1 MTQEKKYQITAISDA
16 LTDIIIEL
24 DDESIR
30 KLGLKKGVSIVID
43 DAMFEKFRSVID
55 KDKMVISPGGSPTN
69 VIYGASN
76 LGLKC
81 AFLGCVGNDDFGY
94 DYINNLRENNI
105 DTYISIKQGDSGR
118 CFTFI
123 SPDGQRSFGI
133 DFGITKQ
140 LYPYEILHSLIRDSE
155 YLHFSAYEFR
165 GNNPINE
172 ATGYAIEQ
180 ARKYN
185 TKISFDLGD
194 SGVILEAK
202 DQLKEKLFNEKIDIL
217 FANENEA
224 EALCGNRE
232 FESLLQYSK
241 LVVVKLGSE
250 GSIAYT
256 PDGSV
261 KEDAYKVDQVKDTN
275 GAGDNFQAGFFYGL
289 HKKLPL
295 NTCLKIGNFL
305 ASNIIKR
312 IGAQSQ
318 VKIEGIEYI
327 I

>member
-1 MTQEKKYQITAISDA
+1 MAKKYQITAISDA
-16 LTDIIIEL
+16 LTDIIVQQ
-24 DDESIR
+24 DDETMK
-30 KLGLKKGVSIVID
+30 KLGLKKGQSIEID
-43 DAMFEKFRSVID
+43 DATIARFRAILNED
-55 KDKMVISPGGSPTN
+55 EMVISPGGSPTN

-81 AFLGCVGNDDFGY
+81 AFIGCVGNDDYGY

-105 DTYISIKQGDSGR
+105 DTYISIKKGDSGR
-118 CFTFI
+118 CFTFVGK
-123 SPDGQRSFGI
+123 DGERSFGL

-155 YLHFSAYEFR
+155 FLHFSAYEFR

-172 ATGYAIEQ
+172 ATRYAIEI
-180 ARKYN
+180 ARKSN

-194 SGVILEAK
+194 SGVIKEAR
-202 DQLKEKLFNEKIDIL
+202 KEIEVKLFDEKIDLL

-224 EALCGNRE
+224 EAMCGDKN
-232 FESLLQYSK
+232 FEKLLKYAK
-241 LVVVKLGSE
+241 LVVVKLGKE

-256 PDGSV
+256 QDFNIHV
-261 KEDAYKVDQVKDTN
+261 DAYKVEHVKDTN

-289 HKKLPL
+289 HKGLPL
-295 NTCLKIGNFL
+295 KICLKIGNFL

-318 VKIEGIEYI
+318 VKIEGIEHI

>member
-1 MTQEKKYQITAISDA
+1 MAKKKYQITAISDA

-24 DDESIR
+24 DDSMVQ
-30 KLGLKKGVSIVID
+30 KLGLEKGKSIEISEETLYELRHLLNP
-43 DAMFEKFRSVID
+43 EKV
-55 KDKMVISPGGSPTN
+55 VVSPGGSPTN

-76 LGLKC
+76 LGLRC
-81 AFLGCVGNDDFGY
+81 AFLGCVGNDDYGY

-105 DTYISIKQGDSGR
+105 DTYISIKEGTSGR
-118 CFTFI
+118 CYTLI
-123 SPDGQRSFGI
+123 SPDGERSFGL

-155 YLHFSAYEFR
+155 FLHFSAYEFR

-172 ATGYAIEQ
+172 ATRYAIEI
-180 ARKYN
+180 ARKSD

-194 SGVILEAK
+194 SGVVKEAREQLE
-202 DQLKEKLFNEKIDIL
+202 QNLFDDKIDLL

-224 EALCGNRE
+224 EAMCSDRN
-232 FESLLQYSK
+232 FEKMLKYSK
-241 LVVVKLGSE
+241 LVVVKLGKE

-256 PDGSV
+256 TDGKIHV
-261 KEDAYKVDQVKDTN
+261 DAYKVDHVKDTN

-289 HKKLPL
+289 HKELPL
-295 NTCLKIGNFL
+295 ETCLKIGNFL

>member
-1 MTQEKKYQITAISDA
+1 MAKEKKYQVTAISDA

-24 DDESIR
+24 DDDSIK
-30 KLGLKKGVSIVID
+30 KLGLKKGQSIVID
-43 DAMFEKFRSVID
+43 DAMIEKFRSVLD

-81 AFLGCVGNDDFGY
+81 AFLGCVGNDDYGY

-123 SPDGQRSFGI
+123 GTDGERSFGL

-172 ATGYAIEQ
+172 ATRYAIEQ
-180 ARKYN
+180 ARKYG

-202 DQLKEKLFNEKIDIL
+202 DQLKEKLFDKKIDIL

-224 EALCGNRE
+224 EALCGNRK
-232 FESLLQYSK
+232 FEDLLKYSE

-256 PDGSV
+256 PEGSV
-261 KEDAYKVDQVKDTN
+261 HVDAYKVDHVKDTN

-295 NTCLKIGNFL
+295 RTCLKIGNFL